1 MMDPLGLQMDTGL
14 MVGRM
19 LVRGI
24 DVVKK
29 WAVVPVSAHTSV
41 QWCVIVGMAGAPDTT
56 EERAEEILQ

>member
-1 MMDPLGLQMDTGL
+1 MDPLGLWMDTGL
-14 MVGRM
+14 TVGRM

-29 WAVVPVSAHTSV
+29 WAVAPVSAHASV
-41 QWCVIVGMAGAPDTT
+41 QWCVTVGMAGAPDAT